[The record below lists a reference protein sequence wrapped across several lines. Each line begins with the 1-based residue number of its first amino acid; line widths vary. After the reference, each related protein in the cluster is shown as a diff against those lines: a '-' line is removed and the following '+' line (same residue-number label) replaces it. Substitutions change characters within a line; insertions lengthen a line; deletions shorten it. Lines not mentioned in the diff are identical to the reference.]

1 MNQFWQNEYVLAAAN
16 YSVIILCIIV
26 LLAVFELV
34 TKYKN
39 WQEIKNGNIAVALT
53 TGGKTL
59 GDYEYIPVFHRT

>member
-1 MNQFWQNEYVLAAAN
+1 MNQFWQNEYVLTAAN

-39 WQEIKNGNIAVALT
+39 WQEIKNGNIAVAMT
-53 TGGKTL
+53 TGGKL
-59 GDYEYIPVFHRT
+59 FGDHEYISVFHRT